1 MDDTT
6 QPTDPKTD
14 DKPVEATEALEQSEE
29 PTSTPEVASE
39 TPETPA
45 APEASVEATPEVAPE
60 IPVAPED
67 PVETT
72 QEATAPEQTQQE
84 TTPTEAKGNDC
95 ECTTINEQEWDKQKK
110 NFNKKFYKTY
120 SPRILFFPFSM
131 AIDINRAIMNA
142 KKDGF
147 TVPANPMLLDT
158 GGMFWASVMI
168 EVEGGDDTNKSV
180 VKLEGEYYA
189 KTSRR
194 PWKEMKADMDE
205 LTKEFGSKPKELW
218 MWYTACPKC
227 IQNDPERVKTVF
239 LAK

>member
-6 QPTDPKTD
+6 QPTD
-14 DKPVEATEALEQSEE
+14 DKPVEATPTPEQPSE
-29 PTSTPEVASE
+29 PTSTPEAA
-39 TPETPA
+39 PQTPA
-45 APEASVEATPEVAPE
+45 APAEPTQEEPVAPAEEATPAEPTPAEPE
-60 IPVAPED
+60 
-67 PVETT
+67 
-72 QEATAPEQTQQE
+72 TA
-84 TTPTEAKGNDC
+84 PTEAKGDDC
-95 ECTTINEQEWDKQKK
+95 ECLTINEQEWDKQKK
-110 NFNKKFYKTY
+110 NLNKKFYKTY

-131 AIDINRAIMNA
+131 AIDINRAIMSA

-194 PWKEMKADMDE
+194 PWKEMKVDMDE

-227 IQNDPERVKTVF
+227 IPGDPEKIKTVF